1 MSSPN
6 TQHEPT
12 MEEIL
17 ASIRKIISE
26 DQPEPAK
33 PAAAPAPALRAVP
46 PVAAPTPAPA
56 PVTQAADPD
65 VLELTEE
72 VQDEAQPAPAPAP
85 EEAPLPPENDVVFE
99 ALEEPKAEPVMTEN
113 DLISDSTRNALGR
126 SLANLD
132 GADAKHGPTGGAIE
146 AIFTR
151 AVQEAFVSTLQ
162 EWVDAHHGEI
172 LNELKP
178 MIRAWM
184 DENLPPLIQAAVASE
199 LGRLNGTRKR

>member
-1 MSSPN
+1 MSSTN

-17 ASIRKIISE
+17 SSIPKNISE
-26 DQPEPAK
+26 NQEPAK
-33 PAAAPAPALRAVP
+33 PPPPPPLRAVP
-46 PVAAPTPAPA
+46 SAPAAPPPVA
-56 PVTQAADPD
+56 QAAESD

-72 VQDEAQPAPAPAP
+72 VHDEVAPAPPPVAAP
-85 EEAPLPPENDVVFE
+85 SEPENDVVFE
-99 ALEEPKAEPVMTEN
+99 ALETTKAEPAMTQT
-113 DLISDSTRNALGR
+113 DLISDTTRNALGR
-126 SLANLD
+126 SFANLS
-132 GADAKHGPTGGAIE
+132 GDASNAPTGGTIE

-151 AVQEAFVSTLQ
+151 AIHEAFVSTLK

-178 MIRAWM
+178 MIRSWM

-199 LGRLNGTRKR
+199 LGRLNGARKK